1 MHEFALSLH
10 HAVFEKA
17 FVMVAFRPAICALTV
32 HFVVFEITLVCGAIT
47 VNCKALSVFFVV
59 VPGAF
64 ILSQNSIAVALAVI
78 DLKSIPLSNFGV
90 SFSQLGC
97 T

>member
-17 FVMVAFRPAICALTV
+17 LVMVAFRPAVSALSV

-47 VNCKALSVFFVV
+47 VNCKALSLFSVV

-64 ILSQNSIAVALAVI
+64 ILS
-78 DLKSIPLSNFGV
+78 
-90 SFSQLGC
+90 
-97 T
+97 